1 MGGNYTH
8 PFIKKIKNMEA
19 LAAAIITL
27 ITTVVSTVV
36 KVATG
41 AAKTAK
47 EKAALLNNRLAYMYA
62 TK

>member
-1 MGGNYTH
+1 MGT
-8 PFIKKIKNMEA
+8 

-27 ITTVVSTVV
+27 VTTIISTVV
-36 KVATG
+36 QVATG

-47 EKAALLNNRLAYMYA
+47 AKAALLNNRLAYMYA

>member
-1 MGGNYTH
+1 MGT
-8 PFIKKIKNMEA
+8 
-19 LAAAIITL
+19 LAAAIINL
-27 ITTVVSTVV
+27 ITTVVSAVV

-62 TK
+62 TR

>member
-1 MGGNYTH
+1 MGT
-8 PFIKKIKNMEA
+8 

-41 AAKTAK
+41 SAKTAK
-47 EKAALLNNRLAYMYA
+47 AKAALLNNRLAYMYA
-62 TK
+62 IK

>member
-1 MGGNYTH
+1 MGT
-8 PFIKKIKNMEA
+8 

-27 ITTVVSTVV
+27 ITTVVSAVV

-47 EKAALLNNRLAYMYA
+47 EKAALLNNRLAYMYS
-62 TK
+62 TR

>member
-1 MGGNYTH
+1 MGT
-8 PFIKKIKNMEA
+8 
-19 LAAAIITL
+19 LAAAIIGL

-47 EKAALLNNRLAYMYA
+47 AKAALLNNRLAYMYA